1 MSINHLTPSAPT
13 ILEPARRTEPSTLA
27 QAIRFIRQRHWS
39 FAVGSLLFLTIAV
52 LLIISPWIIP
62 HDPAAQSLVR
72 RLAGPSAQHWLGT
85 DHLGRDLLSRLL
97 IGGRFSV
104 VIAAVTLILCAVIG
118 TLLGVV
124 SARTGGLVDEIIM
137 RVVDL
142 LISFP
147 DVIVAIFMIAIF
159 GPGYTT
165 LIASL
170 TIVGWTPFARMARGL
185 TLEINSREYI
195 RAAEVLG
202 CTKTFIIFR
211 HVIPNAIRP
220 IAAISFLRFGHKLIT
235 VGGLSFLGLG
245 VQPPNADWA
254 LMLAESQA
262 YAERAP
268 LLVVAPGLA
277 IFLTALSVTWIG
289 QGLEMMGRKASKVAQ

>member
-1 MSINHLTPSAPT
+1 MSINHLAPSAPT
-13 ILEPARRTEPSTLA
+13 ILEPARSTEPSSVA

-62 HDPAAQSLVR
+62 HDPSAQSLLR
-72 RLAGPSAQHWLGT
+72 RLAGPSVQHWLGT

-104 VIAAVTLILCAVIG
+104 VIAAVTLILGAVIG
-118 TLLGVV
+118 TLLGVI
-124 SARTGGLVDEIIM
+124 SARTGGLTDEIIM

-159 GPGYTT
+159 GPGYGT

-195 RAAEVLG
+195 KAAEVLG

-254 LMLAESQA
+254 LMLAESQPFV
-262 YAERAP
+262 ERAP
-268 LLVVAPGLA
+268 LLVFAPGLA

-289 QGLEMMGRKASKVAQ
+289 QGLEMKGRNASKAAQ

>member
-1 MSINHLTPSAPT
+1 MSIDHLAPSAPT

-72 RLAGPSAQHWLGT
+72 RLAGPSAQYWLGT

-185 TLEINSREYI
+185 ALEINSREYI

>member
-1 MSINHLTPSAPT
+1 MGRAL
-13 ILEPARRTEPSTLA
+13 
-27 QAIRFIRQRHWS
+27 QFVRQRHWS
-39 FAVGSLLFLTIAV
+39 FIVGSVLFLTIAV
-52 LLIISPWIIP
+52 ILVISPWIIP

-104 VIAAVTLILCAVIG
+104 TIAAITLILSAVIG
-118 TLLGVV
+118 TIGGVI
-124 SARTGGLVDEIIM
+124 SARTGGLTDEIVM
-137 RVVDL
+137 RAVDL

-159 GPGYTT
+159 GPGYGT
-165 LIASL
+165 LVASL
-170 TIVGWTPFARMARGL
+170 TVIGWTPFARMARGL

-195 RAAEVLG
+195 KAAEVLG
-202 CTKTFIIFR
+202 CTRTFIILR
-211 HVIPNAIRP
+211 HVIPNTIRP

-268 LLVVAPGLA
+268 LLVIAPGLA

-289 QGLEMMGRKASKVAQ
+289 QGLEMKSRRAARAS

>member
-1 MSINHLTPSAPT
+1 MSINHLAPSAPT
-13 ILEPARRTEPSTLA
+13 ILEPARSTEPSILA

-72 RLAGPSAQHWLGT
+72 RLAAPSAQHWLGT

-118 TLLGVV
+118 TLLGVI

-159 GPGYTT
+159 GPGYAT

-289 QGLEMMGRKASKVAQ
+289 QGLEMKGRNASKVAQ

>member
-1 MSINHLTPSAPT
+1 MSTNHLAPSAASLPRIADPT
-13 ILEPARRTEPSTLA
+13 GPSRLRRTLL
-27 QAIRFIRQRHWS
+27 FIRQRHWS
-39 FAVGSLLFLTIAV
+39 FLVGLVLFLTIAV
-52 LLIISPWIIP
+52 TLAVSPWIAP

-72 RLAGPSAQHWLGT
+72 RLASPGAQYWLGT
-85 DHLGRDLLSRLL
+85 DQLGRDLLSRLL
-97 IGGRFSV
+97 VGGRFSV
-104 VIAAVTLILCAVIG
+104 LIAAVTLTLCVVIG
-118 TLLGVV
+118 TLAGVI
-124 SARTGGLVDEIIM
+124 SARAGGLTDEIFM
-137 RVVDL
+137 RTVDL

-147 DVIVAIFMIAIF
+147 DVIVAMFLIAIF
-159 GPGYTT
+159 GPGYGT

-202 CTKTFIIFR
+202 CTRTFIIFR

-245 VQPPNADWA
+245 VQPPHADWA
-254 LMLAESQA
+254 LMLAESQS

-289 QGLEMMGRKASKVAQ
+289 QGLEMKGRGASRSSQ